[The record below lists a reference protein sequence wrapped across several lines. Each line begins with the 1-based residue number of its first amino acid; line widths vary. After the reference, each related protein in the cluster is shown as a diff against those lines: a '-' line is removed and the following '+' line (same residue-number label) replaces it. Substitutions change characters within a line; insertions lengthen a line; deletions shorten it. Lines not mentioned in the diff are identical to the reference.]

1 MRSQWFTTWES
12 SPSTS
17 PVRTPTFLS
26 GRADTRSTGPPRQ
39 ESLSSFSKWTAPK
52 RRRQAKSLSPASPAL
67 GKARSRPEPL
77 SQLEDLARLTAKG
90 PLGLHRALVVH
101 VLLRV
106 VDMVLALTT
115 SLLGGQG
122 LPEFALGLV
131 LWCLIFLR
139 CLILIGLHGRALRC
153 PCARPRAFEGVVP
166 PAHLASAHERA
177 PG

>member
-17 PVRTPTFLS
+17 PVRTPTFFS

-90 PLGLHRALVVH
+90 PLGLNRALVVH

-106 VDMVLALTT
+106 VDMVLALT

-122 LPEFALGLV
+122 LPEFPLGLV
-131 LWCLIFLR
+131 LWCLILLRFLILLR
-139 CLILIGLHGRALRC
+139 CLSLIGFHGRALRC
-153 PCARPRAFEGVVP
+153 SCARPQGFEGV
-166 PAHLASAHERA
+166 
-177 PG
+177 